1 MDVGLLEK
9 GGFSGEGGLI
19 DSKGWLRGVAAYW
32 FRQDG
37 STSSGI
43 CYKNRLRR

>member
-19 DSKGWLRGVAAYW
+19 DSKGWLRGW
-32 FRQDG
+32 
-37 STSSGI
+37 
-43 CYKNRLRR
+43 RLIDLDKMVLHHQVYDIRTV